1 MLKIVIIGEKEDIL
15 PYQSIGVE
23 IEPVKTT
30 ADTVSA
36 LRKTAQNP
44 QVTIILITENMA
56 EQCLDTI
63 HGIKKQ
69 NSQGDYHCPHGAG
82 KQTHQHDRTQQRNWT
97 RRGYG
102 HFNKNRIVHHRGTE
116 NAEKAKESILL
127 VTIANVKRKLS
138 LRGGTVCEAKPKQ
151 TIGKIPHFVRNRL
164 RNLKTGIAL
173 RCSRRSQ

>member
-44 QVTIILITENMA
+44 SVAIILITENMA

-63 HGIKKQ
+63 M
-69 NSQGDYHCPHGAG
+69 
-82 KQTHQHDRTQQRNWT
+82 
-97 RRGYG
+97 
-102 HFNKNRIVHHRGTE
+102 E
-116 NAEKAKESILL
+116 
-127 VTIANVKRKLS
+127 
-138 LRGGTVCEAKPKQ
+138 
-151 TIGKIPHFVRNRL
+151 L
-164 RNLKTGIAL
+164 RNKTAKAITIIPTEQG
-173 RCSRRSQ
+173 SRNTSMVELSKEIGRAVGVDILSK